1 MKYLPL
7 FFCIAF
13 YACDV
18 GTNSKLDDLSS
29 GSAITLNSSS
39 SVTSSSSIE
48 ISSSS
53 EQPIRCRTFSFD
65 DELHFYFNKQ
75 GGNDSVSV
83 DNVVLLRELDMEE
96 CEYIRADHFLR
107 DPYDEN
113 AIPIKIESD
122 YCKNNY
128 CPEASHLSNSSNARI
143 MKKECSWYSVML
155 ISKNSLLISVNKN
168 ETGKE
173 RSEYV
178 SFIGGGGCDLSDM
191 GFTIFQS
198 AE

>member
-29 GSAITLNSSS
+29 GSAISLNSSS

-65 DELHFYFNKQ
+65 DELHFYFDEQ
-75 GGNDSVSV
+75 GGVDSLIVGVYGLSEGP
-83 DNVVLLRELDMEE
+83 DTEE
-96 CEYIRADHFLR
+96 CEYISAGRYL
-107 DPYDEN
+107 YDEN
-113 AIPIKIESD
+113 GMIIYDENGMSIKVESD

-128 CPEASHLSNSSNARI
+128 CYDGFPGPFI
-143 MKKECSWYSVML
+143 MKKECSWYKVT
-155 ISKNSLLISVNKN
+155 ITSKNSLLISVNKN

-178 SFIGGGGCDLSDM
+178 SFRGGGGCDLSDT